1 MSLMIE
7 NYIQIPQGE
16 LPAAMGRVRVIVY
29 LGVSG
34 SLEIVIVIATIRR
47 AEVKHMKECPACM
60 TGQTYFGGR
69 PQAC

>member
-7 NYIQIPQGE
+7 KYSQIPQGE
-16 LPAAMGRVRVIVY
+16 LPAAIGRVRDIVY
-29 LGVSG
+29 RGVSG
-34 SLEIVIVIATIRR
+34 SLEIVIVTATIRR

-60 TGQTYFGGR
+60 TGQTYLGGR